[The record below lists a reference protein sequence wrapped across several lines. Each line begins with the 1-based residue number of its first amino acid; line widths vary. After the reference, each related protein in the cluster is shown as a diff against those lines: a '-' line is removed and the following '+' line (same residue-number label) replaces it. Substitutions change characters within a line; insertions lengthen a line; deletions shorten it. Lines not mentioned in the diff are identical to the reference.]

1 VPSAYLA
8 IGGNLGDRLG
18 FLTEAVRRLHRL
30 PHTRVVTASSVY
42 ETAPVG
48 PAQPD
53 FLNAAVHLDTTLSPP
68 ELLAE
73 CQRIEAAL
81 GRVRDERWGP
91 RTIDLDLL
99 WYENATL
106 AEPALTLPHPRMSE
120 RSFVLTPL
128 AEIAPDLPL
137 GGESVR
143 TLAAKLGASGLRKF
157 AHLEWTQEE
166 TNPPTDARPR
176 R

>member
-1 VPSAYLA
+1 MASAYLA

-30 PHTRVVTASSVY
+30 PRTRVIEASSVY
-42 ETAPVG
+42 ETDPVG

-53 FLNAAVHLDTTLSPP
+53 FLNAAVHLDTTLSPH

-99 WYENATL
+99 WYDNTTL
-106 AEPALTLPHPRMSE
+106 ADATLTLPHPRMSE

-137 GGESVR
+137 GGESAR
-143 TLAAKLGASGLRKF
+143 TLAAKFDASELRKF
-157 AHLEWTQEE
+157 ARLEWTQEE
-166 TNPPTDARPR
+166 TNPQADARPGR
-176 R
+176 